1 MSKLELEEIK
11 YSVLRIAYAREVE
24 VEDNGTMMRLYVEL
38 DENNTKNINSYRR
51 LRMGMLSDDLNDLGI
66 KTTGMG
72 TVKEPYVLQFYVDVI
87 GTLREEVTDKEL

>member
-1 MSKLELEEIK
+1 MEKLELEEIK
-11 YSVLRIAYAREVE
+11 YVAMKLAYAREVN